1 MGRKKKAE
9 TEAKLTEGARAG
21 KRTADGGGQTEQLSP
36 ESHAD
41 SQTHPPEF
49 TEVAEQSIVFTELPG
64 REGRGTLSSPYYS
77 CDQQLTMIEFQ
88 LFARHC
94 ATNYIHHL
102 VSSL

>member
-9 TEAKLTEGARAG
+9 TEAKRTEGARAG

-49 TEVAEQSIVFTELPG
+49 TEVQNSPLFSQ
-64 REGRGTLSSPYYS
+64 SSPRERGKG
-77 CDQQLTMIEFQ
+77 DPIIPILQL
-88 LFARHC
+88 
-94 ATNYIHHL
+94 
-102 VSSL
+102 

>member
-41 SQTHPPEF
+41 SKTHPPEF
-49 TEVAEQSIVFTELPG
+49 TEVQNSPLFSQSSQGE
-64 REGRGTLSSPYYS
+64 REGGPYHPHITVVTSS
-77 CDQQLTMIEFQ
+77 
-88 LFARHC
+88 
-94 ATNYIHHL
+94 
-102 VSSL
+102 